1 MPSSLDEGE
10 RAKRG
15 TAVDLVREAP
25 KEGEKAAVPLPSVKK
40 KMKYVDTVIVKLFVV
55 SFLLLLQWCNPTD

>member
-1 MPSSLDEGE
+1 
-10 RAKRG
+10 
-15 TAVDLVREAP
+15 VDLVREAP